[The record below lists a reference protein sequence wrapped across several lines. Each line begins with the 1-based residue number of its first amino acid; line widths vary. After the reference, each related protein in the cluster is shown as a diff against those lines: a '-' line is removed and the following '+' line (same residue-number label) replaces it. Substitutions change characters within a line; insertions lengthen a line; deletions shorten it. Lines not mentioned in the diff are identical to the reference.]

1 MQIGDCNASATW
13 QALMNHIFSP
23 YIGVFMDVYLDD
35 IIIYSN
41 SLEEH
46 VKHVKIIVDI
56 LKKEELY
63 LLEPKL
69 HFLVKELKILG

>member
-1 MQIGDCNASATW
+1 
-13 QALMNHIFSP
+13 MN
-23 YIGVFMDVYLDD
+23 VELDD

-69 HFLVKELKILG
+69 HFLVKELKILC

>member
-1 MQIGDCNASATW
+1 
-13 QALMNHIFSP
+13 
-23 YIGVFMDVYLDD
+23 MDVYLDD

-41 SLEEH
+41 SLEEY

-63 LLEPKL
+63 LSESKL

>member
-1 MQIGDCNASATW
+1 
-13 QALMNHIFSP
+13 MNHIFSP
-23 YIGVFMDVYLDD
+23 YIGVFMNVELDD

-69 HFLVKELKILG
+69 HFLVKELKILC